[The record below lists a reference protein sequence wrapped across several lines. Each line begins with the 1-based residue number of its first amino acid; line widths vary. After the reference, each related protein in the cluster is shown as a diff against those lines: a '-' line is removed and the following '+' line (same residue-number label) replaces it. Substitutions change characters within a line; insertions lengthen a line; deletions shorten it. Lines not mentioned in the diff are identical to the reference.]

1 MTVDDVAIVKKN
13 LNSAFEGAKSPGKG
27 GVKTDLE
34 LKKPVEEEDTKSE
47 VMDEPILTENKRRFV
62 LFPIKYHEVRS
73 SAFLFLVL

>member
-34 LKKPVEEEDTKSE
+34 LKKPVEEDTKSE
-47 VMDEPILTENKRRFV
+47 EMDEPILTENKRRFV

>member
-27 GVKTDLE
+27 EVETDLE
-34 LKKPVEEEDTKSE
+34 LKKPVEEDIKSE
-47 VMDEPILTENKRRFV
+47 EMDEPILTENKRRFV